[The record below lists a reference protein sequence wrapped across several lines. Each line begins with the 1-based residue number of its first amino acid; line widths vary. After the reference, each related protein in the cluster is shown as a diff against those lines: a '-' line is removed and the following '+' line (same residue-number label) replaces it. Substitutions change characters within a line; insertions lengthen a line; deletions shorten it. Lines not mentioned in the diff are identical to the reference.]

1 MDNVFIMAAILIVV
15 VLLTIVG
22 ILSRYRKCKSDEV
35 LVVYGKTTGSR
46 SAKLY
51 HGGAAFVWPII
62 QGYEF
67 LSMKPLQIDCKLTGA
82 ISAQNIRVDVP
93 TTITVAISTDPE
105 VMQNAAERMLGL
117 SIEDKQ
123 NLITDVVYGQMR
135 LVIADMTIEE
145 LNSDRDKFL
154 AKVRDNIDTELRKF
168 GLYLMN
174 INISD
179 IRDAANY
186 IVNLG
191 KEAES
196 KAQNEAQANI
206 EEQEKLG
213 AIKIANQIRERETK
227 VAETRK
233 DQEVAIAAT
242 KKEQEIAIAETL
254 KEQEISV
261 ARADKDRISQ
271 VAQANAEKESQ
282 VAKAEAEK
290 NINVEQANT
299 EKESRIAELNSDM
312 AIKQADAAKK
322 AAVGRNE
329 AQEEIARSNAKLA
342 VIQANADKEAGEAA
356 ARSQASIEAAREKAQ
371 KEVEEAKAEKMES
384 SLRADKIVPAEIA
397 KQEAILQADAIAEKT
412 IREAEA
418 RAKAALTQA
427 EAEAKAIRMKLEAEA
442 EGKKMSL
449 LAEAEGFEAMV
460 KAAELN
466 PSIAIQYKMVDQWK
480 EIAGEQVKAFE
491 RLQLG
496 NVTVFDGG
504 AGTTGNFLNSLVKT
518 VAPSLGILDKLPIGE
533 TVRNVVGSASSKK
546 DNEPKNTD
554 SSEKSDEFE
563 DKE

>member
-1 MDNVFIMAAILIVV
+1 MGTNLFILAGLLVV
-15 VLLTIVG
+15 IVLLGIIG

-35 LVVYGKTTGSR
+35 LVVYGKTGGSK

-62 QGYEF
+62 QGYDF
-67 LSMKPLQIDCKLTGA
+67 LSMKPMQIDCKLTGA

-117 SIEDKQ
+117 SMDDKQ

-135 LVIADMTIEE
+135 FVIADMTIEE

-154 AKVRDNIDTELRKF
+154 AKVKDNIDTELRKF

-213 AIKIANQIRERETK
+213 AIKIANQIKERETR

-242 KKEQEIAIAETL
+242 R

-261 ARADKDRISQ
+261 AQTDKERVSQ
-271 VAQANAEKESQ
+271 VALANADKESQ
-282 VAKAEAEK
+282 VARAEAEK
-290 NINVEQANT
+290 T
-299 EKESRIAELNSDM
+299 SMWSRRTRLRRVVSPSLTPTWRLSRLRLRRRQPSVATRHRRKLRYPTLSSPSP
-312 AIKQADAAKK
+312 KPTPT
-322 AAVGRNE
+322 RRL
-329 AQEEIARSNAKLA
+329 ARLQH
-342 VIQANADKEAGEAA
+342 V
-356 ARSQASIEAAREKAQ
+356 RRLPCRPLAREHRRKWRRQ
-371 KEVEEAKAEKMES
+371 
-384 SLRADKIVPAEIA
+384 
-397 KQEAILQADAIAEKT
+397 
-412 IREAEA
+412 
-418 RAKAALTQA
+418 
-427 EAEAKAIRMKLEAEA
+427 
-442 EGKKMSL
+442 
-449 LAEAEGFEAMV
+449 
-460 KAAELN
+460 
-466 PSIAIQYKMVDQWK
+466 
-480 EIAGEQVKAFE
+480 
-491 RLQLG
+491 RL
-496 NVTVFDGG
+496 
-504 AGTTGNFLNSLVKT
+504 
-518 VAPSLGILDKLPIGE
+518 
-533 TVRNVVGSASSKK
+533 
-546 DNEPKNTD
+546 
-554 SSEKSDEFE
+554 
-563 DKE
+563 

>member
-1 MDNVFIMAAILIVV
+1 MGTNLFILAGLLVV
-15 VLLTIVG
+15 IVLLGIIG

-35 LVVYGKTTGSR
+35 LVVYGKTGGSK

-62 QGYEF
+62 QGYDF
-67 LSMKPLQIDCKLTGA
+67 LSMKPMQIDCKLTGA

-117 SIEDKQ
+117 SMDDKQ

-154 AKVRDNIDTELRKF
+154 AKVKDNIDTELRKF

-213 AIKIANQIRERETK
+213 AIKIANQIKERETR

-242 KKEQEIAIAETL
+242 R

-261 ARADKDRISQ
+261 AQSVEVWEGDRLVGGLYSDIINLRWLSPMPTRSRRWLVPRQ
-271 VAQANAEKESQ
+271 RRTSMWSRLTRLRRVASPSSTPTWRLNRLRLRRRQPS
-282 VAKAEAEK
+282 VA
-290 NINVEQANT
+290 T
-299 EKESRIAELNSDM
+299 RH
-312 AIKQADAAKK
+312 
-322 AAVGRNE
+322 R
-329 AQEEIARSNAKLA
+329 R
-342 VIQANADKEAGEAA
+342 
-356 ARSQASIEAAREKAQ
+356 R
-371 KEVEEAKAEKMES
+371 
-384 SLRADKIVPAEIA
+384 
-397 KQEAILQADAIAEKT
+397 
-412 IREAEA
+412 
-418 RAKAALTQA
+418 
-427 EAEAKAIRMKLEAEA
+427 
-442 EGKKMSL
+442 
-449 LAEAEGFEAMV
+449 
-460 KAAELN
+460 
-466 PSIAIQYKMVDQWK
+466 
-480 EIAGEQVKAFE
+480 
-491 RLQLG
+491 
-496 NVTVFDGG
+496 
-504 AGTTGNFLNSLVKT
+504 
-518 VAPSLGILDKLPIGE
+518 
-533 TVRNVVGSASSKK
+533 
-546 DNEPKNTD
+546 
-554 SSEKSDEFE
+554 
-563 DKE
+563 